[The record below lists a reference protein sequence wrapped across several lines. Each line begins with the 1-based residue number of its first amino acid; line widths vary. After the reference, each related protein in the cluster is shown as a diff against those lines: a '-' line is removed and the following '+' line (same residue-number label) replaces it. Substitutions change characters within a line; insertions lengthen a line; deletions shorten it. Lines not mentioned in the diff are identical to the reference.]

1 MHNDRNAVFL
11 DQSSELRL
19 EGSMDLISDL
29 LRVIRLSGAVFFR
42 AEMST
47 PWNITAPSGDQI
59 ASMFEFGQQ
68 RVVPFHV
75 VVRGACQARAEGAD
89 PILLEEGDVVVFPHG
104 HLHTLATDG
113 ASHSTFAGSLL
124 PPPPYQGLPV
134 ISHGGGGSV
143 TELVCGFLRHDD
155 AIFNPLLASL
165 PTVLAVGDR
174 SEADAPPLTGI
185 LRFIE
190 HEVSSQRPG
199 SASQLERLT
208 ELMFVEVLRRHMEE
222 MPLHESGWLAGLRDP
237 FVGRTLQLIHEEP
250 ARDWSVE
257 SLSREVGRS
266 RSALVE
272 RFTSLI
278 GEPPMR
284 YLTAWRMQLAALL
297 LQEDDTTVATV
308 AEQVGYG
315 SEAAFSRA
323 FRRVVGMP
331 PATWSRQTA

>member
-1 MHNDRNAVFL
+1 
-11 DQSSELRL
+11 
-19 EGSMDLISDL
+19 MDVISDL

-42 AEMST
+42 AEMSA

-59 ASMFEFGQQ
+59 GEMFEFGPQ
-68 RVVPFHV
+68 RVIPFHV
-75 VVRGACQARAEGAD
+75 VVRGACEAGAEGAG
-89 PILLEEGDVVVFPHG
+89 PIPLQAGDVVVFPHG
-104 HLHTLATDG
+104 HTHTLATEG
-113 ASHSTFAGSLL
+113 ASPSTFAGSLL
-124 PPPPYQGLPV
+124 PPTPDKGLPV
-134 ISHGGGGSV
+134 ITHGGGGAV
-143 TELVCGFLRHDD
+143 TELVCGFLHHDD
-155 AIFNPLLASL
+155 AVFNPLLAGL

-174 SEADAPPLTGI
+174 AGDDAPPLTGI

-222 MPLHESGWLAGLRDP
+222 MPLHENGWLAGLRDP

-250 ARDWSVE
+250 ARDWNVE

-272 RFTSLI
+272 RFTAMV
-278 GEPPMR
+278 GQPPMR